1 MKNKV
6 DDWAQKLVDESD
18 YDTRLA
24 ITAWV
29 IKNIVNH
36 AEEGGSF
43 RYLIY
48 DRLGFDMDA
57 YVPLYSAGGMTIT
70 NEFDISQMNAIRD
83 RVIDKKINE
92 MKDLVGLCDVP
103 DCYKSAGCGWPS
115 DAGYRHT
122 CYEHMEKKD
131 V

>member
-1 MKNKV
+1 MKNEV
-6 DDWAQKLVDESD
+6 EEWAQKFVDESD

-29 IKNIVNH
+29 MKNVVDH

-57 YVPLYSAGGMTIT
+57 YVPLYQAGGMTIT
-70 NEFDISQMNAIRD
+70 NEFDIKNAGAIRE
-83 RVIDKKINE
+83 RVRDKKISD
-92 MKDLVGLCDVP
+92 MKDLVGLCDEP
-103 DCYKSAGCGWPS
+103 DCFKSASCGWPS
-115 DAGYRHT
+115 DEGYRHT
-122 CYEHMEKKD
+122 CRDHMEKRD